1 MTLRYINL
9 LFSLTFTEC
18 ADTVVAMYRLTGGG
32 LLAAAATV
40 AHSIRLAVLPYVHCH
55 GGPLLSLLSIRPTY
69 LFKLHVAKKCEWIGM
84 FLESVNVYASSL
96 AVFRER
102 IFM

>member
-40 AHSIRLAVLPYVHCH
+40 AHSIRLACITVCA
-55 GGPLLSLLSIRPTY
+55 LSWRAAIVSAINKADILI
-69 LFKLHVAKKCEWIGM
+69 
-84 FLESVNVYASSL
+84 
-96 AVFRER
+96 
-102 IFM
+102 